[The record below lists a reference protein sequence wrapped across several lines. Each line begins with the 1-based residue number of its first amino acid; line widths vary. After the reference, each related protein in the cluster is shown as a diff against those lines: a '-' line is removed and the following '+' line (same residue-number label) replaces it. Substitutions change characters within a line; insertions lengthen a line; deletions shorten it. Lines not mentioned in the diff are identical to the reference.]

1 MDIYLLKYKPSRS
14 ILKNLIKKDIRE
26 IDKTGKQVTSRNK
39 QLSSTLLQTETLLLI
54 SQKHHKHSYST
65 LSSSFLSLERAF
77 FLILRGSVFK
87 ALSEREFGESCY
99 WWIKRH

>member
-1 MDIYLLKYKPSRS
+1 MDIYLLKYKPSSS

-39 QLSSTLLQTETLLLI
+39 QLSSTVLQTVILYLFHGNITSI
-54 SQKHHKHSYST
+54 IRRYHQVFSQ
-65 LSSSFLSLERAF
+65 LERAF

>member
-39 QLSSTLLQTETLLLI
+39 QLSSTLLQTVILYLFHGNII
-54 SQKHHKHSYST
+54 SIVIRRYHQVFSHLRGH
-65 LSSSFLSLERAF
+65 F
-77 FLILRGSVFK
+77 FILRGSVFK
-87 ALSEREFGESCY
+87 ALGEREFGESCY

>member
-39 QLSSTLLQTETLLLI
+39 QLSSTLLHTETLTYFTET
-54 SQKHHKHSYST
+54 SQ
-65 LSSSFLSLERAF
+65 A
-77 FLILRGSVFK
+77 
-87 ALSEREFGESCY
+87 
-99 WWIKRH
+99 